1 ECGIRI
7 GALITKNKQVRKD
20 VMKFCQARLCPP
32 LIGQIVAEA
41 SMDVSDEYMQSVY
54 DEYLERRNYMIKA
67 INEIPGCYSPMPM
80 GAFST
85 VARLPIDD
93 ADKFCAWLLE
103 SFEYQGKTLMI
114 APASGFYS
122 ANSMGRNE
130 VRMAYVMNLEDL
142 SVAMDLLRRALEIYP
157 GRTM

>member
-1 ECGIRI
+1 
-7 GALITKNKQVRKD
+7 
-20 VMKFCQARLCPP
+20 
-32 LIGQIVAEA
+32 
-41 SMDVSDEYMQSVY
+41 
-54 DEYLERRNYMIKA
+54 
-67 INEIPGCYSPMPM
+67 
-80 GAFST
+80 
-85 VARLPIDD
+85 
-93 ADKFCAWLLE
+93 
-103 SFEYQGKTLMI
+103 MI

>member
-1 ECGIRI
+1 
-7 GALITKNKQVRKD
+7 
-20 VMKFCQARLCPP
+20 
-32 LIGQIVAEA
+32 
-41 SMDVSDEYMQSVY
+41 
-54 DEYLERRNYMIKA
+54 MIKA

-80 GAFST
+80 GAFYT